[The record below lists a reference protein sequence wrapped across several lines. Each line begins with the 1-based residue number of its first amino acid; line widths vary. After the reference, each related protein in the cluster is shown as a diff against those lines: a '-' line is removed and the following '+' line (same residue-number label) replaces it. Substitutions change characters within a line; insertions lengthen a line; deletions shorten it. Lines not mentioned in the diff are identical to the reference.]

1 MKEEHIIS
9 KILNGEKELYE
20 LLIRRNN
27 QTLYR
32 VIKGY
37 ISDERDVEEIMQS
50 SFVKAF
56 EKLSTF
62 NLKSKFSTWLIRIA
76 INESLQ
82 FNKKNNKYRSIN
94 YSDIGYS
101 DNTLYNPEKLY
112 IMKESTQFYENAISQ
127 LDPIYK
133 VVFILRE
140 IEMMSVKDISDSLEI
155 SESNV
160 KVRLHRAKT
169 QLKDI
174 IYNNQIKVGVLE
186 FGNSRCD
193 NIVNAIMSSII
204 SS

>member
-204 SS
+204 SY